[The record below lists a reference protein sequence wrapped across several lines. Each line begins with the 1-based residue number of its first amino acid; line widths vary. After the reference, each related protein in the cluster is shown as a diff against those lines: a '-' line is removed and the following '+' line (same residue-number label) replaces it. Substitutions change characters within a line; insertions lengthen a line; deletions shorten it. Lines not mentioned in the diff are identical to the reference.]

1 MNPQINIE
9 TSNSTTPMSTTTQ
22 PNTPTTTKK
31 TYLNSRPHIQFR
43 GERFQEQNVLP
54 NDERLKYQPIQWVF
68 GYRNLQ
74 YISPTTGQWTRLSP
88 DDDKFLV
95 YATSLKEAKDEFYSR
110 WSLYIH
116 ARFGIRFARID

>member
-1 MNPQINIE
+1 MN
-9 TSNSTTPMSTTTQ
+9 TTPTTQ
-22 PNTPTTTKK
+22 PTTTTKK

-43 GERFQEQNVLP
+43 GERFQEQDVLP

-74 YISPTTGQWTRLSP
+74 YISPTTGQWTRLSN

-95 YATSLKEAKDEFYSR
+95 YAPTLKEAKDEFYSR
-110 WSLYIH
+110 WSLYIF